1 MSNKKIIKTV
11 DISQKSSLIVTLL
24 DMSSSSEKLEHHLED
39 IAIENKKRFPNF
51 FGWSKYK
58 KQIDLRQVMRTLV
71 NLKEDGFIEG
81 SNTTSWALTK
91 KGLTI
96 AEKLSD
102 SNFASAKRKIRKKAD
117 FYGYEI
123 KRLLNTECFQ
133 KYSNE
138 QIEEI
143 SPAELKYLFRIDNYN
158 IESFERNINRLYL
171 AAETDKHITNFLD
184 QMVDLV
190 KKYKLDE

>member
-1 MSNKKIIKTV
+1 MSNKKIIKIV

-138 QIEEI
+138 GIEEI

>member
-1 MSNKKIIKTV
+1 MSNKKIIKIV

-138 QIEEI
+138 EIEEI

>member
-1 MSNKKIIKTV
+1 MSNKKIIKKV
-11 DISQKSSLIVTLL
+11 DISQKNSLIVTLL
-24 DMSSSSEKLEHHLED
+24 DMSSSSDKLEHHLED

-71 NLKEDGFIEG
+71 HLKEDEYIEG

-91 KGLTI
+91 KGLII

-102 SNFASAKRKIRKKAD
+102 ANFASAQLRVRKKAD

-133 KYSNE
+133 KYSNDGID
-138 QIEEI
+138 QI

-158 IESFERNINRLYL
+158 AGSFKRNINRLYL
-171 AAETDKHITNFLD
+171 AAETDKDITKFLD
-184 QMVDLV
+184 QMADLM